1 VRDKVLLDLINK
13 EFLDKYFIFQY
24 IYSNNTVIK
33 NYKIS
38 ICTTCMNRF
47 EDVKKTLEKNILDN
61 IDYPKIEFV
70 LLNYNS
76 QDGLDEWVKNN
87 MMMYIDKGILN
98 YYKTTE
104 PKFYSMTHSRNV
116 CFKLAQGDIV
126 NNVDGDH
133 YINKGFAN
141 VINLLANQKHKKT
154 VFVKSRQKNRGRL
167 GFFKKEFLWL
177 GGYNEEIE
185 GYGFDDEDLLA
196 RAYHS
201 GFSIMK
207 FGGEYMKITNDHK
220 RHIMDNYSD
229 KHKDWKYTQRKN
241 TLISLLNLVYKKF
254 RANEGKDWGKSI
266 LVRNFKEEVRI

>member
-1 VRDKVLLDLINK
+1 MRDKVLLELINK
-13 EFLDKYFIFQY
+13 EFLDKYFTFQY
-24 IYSNNTVIK
+24 VYSDKPVIK
-33 NYKIS
+33 NYSIS
-38 ICTTCMNRF
+38 ICTNCMNRV
-47 EDVKKTLEKNILDN
+47 EDIKRTLEKNILDN

-76 QDGLDEWVKNN
+76 QDNLDEWVKNN
-87 MMMYIDKGILN
+87 MMEYIDKGILN
-98 YYKTTE
+98 YYRTTE
-104 PKFYSMTHSRNV
+104 PKFYSMTHSRNIT
-116 CFKLAQGDIV
+116 FKVAQGDIV

-141 VINLLANQKHKKT
+141 VVNILANQKHKRT

-201 GFSIMK
+201 GFNIMK
-207 FGGEYMKITNDHK
+207 FGGEYMKITDGHK
-220 RHIMDNYSD
+220 RHVMDNY
-229 KHKDWKYTQRKN
+229 KNKDWKYTQRKN
-241 TLISLLNLVYKKF
+241 TLISLLNLVYKRF
-254 RANEGKDWGKSI
+254 RANQGKKWGSAI